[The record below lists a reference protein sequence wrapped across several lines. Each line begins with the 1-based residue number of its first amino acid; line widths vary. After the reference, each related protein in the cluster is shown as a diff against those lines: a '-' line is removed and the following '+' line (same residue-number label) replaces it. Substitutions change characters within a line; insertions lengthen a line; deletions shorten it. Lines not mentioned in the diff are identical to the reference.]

1 MRRRKGQFGM
11 LVSCSV
17 SYRARTSE
25 PLFRQFQGEVRSIQ
39 LLSTRRSFFDG
50 AAPTQTRAH
59 RSDSQCQRISLRQ
72 LRYPATTCSTPMP
85 RTRLWDSLLLTYC
98 LQSARHE
105 HRGLLVFTD
114 FAGKWRADER
124 TRTAYPCS
132 LRVIT
137 QALQGVAEAC
147 KSRISKPFALLWFAA
162 CCTVL
167 RSRWYQIGIKTS
179 VSYSLIAGPMTRTRD
194 LRSHNPLTPVSGR
207 CRTLQNRPI

>member
-1 MRRRKGQFGM
+1 M
-11 LVSCSV
+11 S
-17 SYRARTSE
+17 AE
-25 PLFRQFQGEVRSIQ
+25 
-39 LLSTRRSFFDG
+39 
-50 AAPTQTRAH
+50 TQAH
-59 RSDSQCQRISLRQ
+59 RSNRPYQRIGLRH
-72 LRYPATTCSTPMP
+72 LLYPATTCSTLMP

-147 KSRISKPFALLWFAA
+147 KSRISKPFSIPRVAA

-167 RSRWYQIGIKTS
+167 RSRWYQIGIRSTS
-179 VSYSLIAGPMTRTRD
+179 STTFASASREVSRP
-194 LRSHNPLTPVSGR
+194 PLTPPARRRWLPPASWPVPPSKPSATPSPPAVSE
-207 CRTLQNRPI
+207 RP